1 MKNDTTGAQAYIAFL
16 TNDEFYMNLYGD
28 KYISA
33 TGLEKAK
40 IYSKDITVDGETQTF
55 RYYRYT
61 DIKGYITSTKDTDN
75 QYYAYDPE
83 IQRKQINVHDTDLW
97 LNISAYPTL
106 NYSVNDIGA
115 GWRFDFPEIMLTG
128 YDYDL
133 YNGSNRQKDYEV
145 YYAGAF
151 KNIEGRVYAFN
162 GSLSEQI
169 RRSGDEDVY
178 TYRSLLT
185 PDEAD
190 YLEFT
195 ELFESRTLDNG
206 AVYNF
211 TVLDRK
217 NLITY
222 YFFSDNGP
230 GSMSM
235 NLRLK
240 ISAVADNYGN
250 AIRYQYGTN
259 GKISGIIDTYGRN
272 ISVSAEGISYFEPA
286 SQSQRTISYSVEQ
299 MPGTYLDNESPTNGT
314 PVQKFTVTNELGENT
329 VYDMRNVSSLSV
341 YCLAKN
347 KGTLNE
353 KFSYNAYSCGVAKA
367 TNVERITYPT
377 GAQKH
382 IRYRLIYPYSQK
394 IKRSVY
400 AVDKMYDSVGTVM
413 SNMSIFEFD
422 DNPENAKITQTDG
435 ETTQK
440 HTRNYSEGRCTEDTV
455 YDNGVRYSQ
464 TWSYSDGQLTQDN
477 ITQSYSGGSV
487 TASCSYTYLMN
498 DVVASETKGDL
509 KVSYTYHVVDGKFT
523 GIPKT
528 TTYAEKRYV
537 NGRYSY
543 TNVYMTETTLTEDNR
558 SIEYEYTKDMSGAI
572 LAQKKYEYDSF
583 GNVTAEHIWLKDA
596 NSDGVYDF
604 DDDIVSRYYAE
615 VLNPD
620 STVNVTLSGSNT
632 INADGETEAAAQT
645 GYKLDLYGNAVS
657 KTDPLGNVSYITYD
671 ALSRPLL
678 YTLPNGSTM
687 QIEYNQAQNYT
698 CVTDRTGAK
707 TKYVYN
713 ARNKLIGVYK
723 QIGDEWIM
731 LESSE
736 YDSKERPRQ
745 KITYTSLTDGT
756 KEIYSYDCISRP
768 VVRSVYTL
776 DGEEKYTER
785 TAYSVKSGKVHETKT
800 IDELPV
806 SQETTVYDEFGKNC
820 GQIRKYGDTEYSSTI
835 EYDYLDRK
843 IAGVDPRGARTE
855 YAYDTR
861 GNLVSKTD
869 SSGAMT
875 TYSYDMAGRKLK
887 ETDARQNITH
897 FTYDELGRIIRVTSP
912 ADGNQTAETLTYYD
926 LNSNVIKEKIKTENE
941 QYIVTEY
948 AYDNTGNVTTVTGK
962 CNEGD
967 SVVRNVYDSAGRVI
981 KQFNG
986 DAYIQYAYNNAGY
999 VSTFTDALGRSEQYT
1014 AYDYLGRVLSRTDRM
1029 GKITACTYLP
1039 EGIISENVDGDIVSY
1054 TYDELGRISTKTAP
1068 GGSISYTYDP
1078 FGRIASETAD
1088 GRVKTYTYD
1097 ACSNVTGFSL
1107 SKDGVT
1113 EKSIAYEYDSMNRLT
1128 KLTEGDKIFT
1138 YTYDVVGNLTQK
1150 TAGNITTN
1158 YTYNNANA
1166 VTLLENTL
1174 GDTVLSRYTC
1184 NYTPDGKRHS
1194 ESGNNNYSHIYT
1206 YDTLGRLVCEAQS
1219 SPAAWYALTVN
1230 SYTYDTRGNRT
1241 SITVTGPERYSETY
1255 TYDRNNRIASY
1266 ARTENGDTR
1275 TTSYTYDLN
1284 GNLISEQTDGAVKN
1298 YTYDARNRL
1307 VQMDAEGVAA
1317 SYTYN
1322 ADGLRASKTV
1332 NGVRNGY
1339 VWNGMNM
1346 ICETSGSDITDSHTY
1361 DNMGI
1366 AMTKRGDAGSIYLK
1380 NAHNDIM
1387 QVTDFAG
1394 EIQQRHRY
1402 DAFGRAMAAETEP
1415 DDTAAAQSIM
1425 NVTPEPISTPAPE
1438 YDELQAYTAD
1448 NDTTYVAMQEGKV
1461 YLSDMPWKSATNG
1474 WGPAERDMNN
1484 KESLPN
1490 DGDTITIN
1498 GVQYEKGIGCHTVSN
1513 IEIELGKGY
1522 DLFETVV
1529 GVDDYTPPGSG
1540 NVKFSVYGDGELLA
1554 QTDYM
1559 TGSDD
1564 GQALSVDVGNVQVLK
1579 LSATNN
1585 GSNNH
1590 NHADWADAKLTP
1602 KTQTVDMGY
1611 FGYCGEYYD
1620 PELDMIY
1627 LRNRYYSPGIGRFIT
1642 EDPARD
1648 GVNWYAY
1655 CNNNPV
1661 MFVDPSGERGIKV
1674 ASTLLLD
1681 AFFGGGANK
1690 DYVRNQDF
1698 YTTFYLSPILN
1709 KEINK
1714 RFEEFKLSGESSSRV
1729 SESIAFYGNDLNPDD
1744 FDLHLGVGKANYTME
1759 FKKEAVNKRFLWKTW
1774 NETQYSVTVTISDTY
1789 DFDEYR
1795 EGRTISNWL
1804 NNWGYDMQ
1812 KKGNLTPFFW
1822 SYQFKKGL

>member
-1 MKNDTTGAQAYIAFL
+1 MVEYIIA
-16 TNDEFYMNLYGD
+16 M
-28 KYISA
+28 
-33 TGLEKAK
+33 
-40 IYSKDITVDGETQTF
+40 
-55 RYYRYT
+55 
-61 DIKGYITSTKDTDN
+61 
-75 QYYAYDPE
+75 
-83 IQRKQINVHDTDLW
+83 
-97 LNISAYPTL
+97 
-106 NYSVNDIGA
+106 
-115 GWRFDFPEIMLTG
+115 
-128 YDYDL
+128 
-133 YNGSNRQKDYEV
+133 
-145 YYAGAF
+145 
-151 KNIEGRVYAFN
+151 RV
-162 GSLSEQI
+162 
-169 RRSGDEDVY
+169 
-178 TYRSLLT
+178 
-185 PDEAD
+185 
-190 YLEFT
+190 
-195 ELFESRTLDNG
+195 
-206 AVYNF
+206 
-211 TVLDRK
+211 
-217 NLITY
+217 
-222 YFFSDNGP
+222 
-230 GSMSM
+230 
-235 NLRLK
+235 LK
-240 ISAVADNYGN
+240 ICADIAN
-250 AIRYQYGTN
+250 
-259 GKISGIIDTYGRN
+259 
-272 ISVSAEGISYFEPA
+272 
-286 SQSQRTISYSVEQ
+286 
-299 MPGTYLDNESPTNGT
+299 
-314 PVQKFTVTNELGENT
+314 
-329 VYDMRNVSSLSV
+329 
-341 YCLAKN
+341 
-347 KGTLNE
+347 
-353 KFSYNAYSCGVAKA
+353 
-367 TNVERITYPT
+367 
-377 GAQKH
+377 
-382 IRYRLIYPYSQK
+382 
-394 IKRSVY
+394 
-400 AVDKMYDSVGTVM
+400 
-413 SNMSIFEFD
+413 
-422 DNPENAKITQTDG
+422 QT
-435 ETTQK
+435 
-440 HTRNYSEGRCTEDTV
+440 
-455 YDNGVRYSQ
+455 
-464 TWSYSDGQLTQDN
+464 
-477 ITQSYSGGSV
+477 
-487 TASCSYTYLMN
+487 
-498 DVVASETKGDL
+498 
-509 KVSYTYHVVDGKFT
+509 
-523 GIPKT
+523 
-528 TTYAEKRYV
+528 
-537 NGRYSY
+537 
-543 TNVYMTETTLTEDNR
+543 
-558 SIEYEYTKDMSGAI
+558 
-572 LAQKKYEYDSF
+572 
-583 GNVTAEHIWLKDA
+583 
-596 NSDGVYDF
+596 
-604 DDDIVSRYYAE
+604 
-615 VLNPD
+615 
-620 STVNVTLSGSNT
+620 
-632 INADGETEAAAQT
+632 
-645 GYKLDLYGNAVS
+645 
-657 KTDPLGNVSYITYD
+657 
-671 ALSRPLL
+671 
-678 YTLPNGSTM
+678 
-687 QIEYNQAQNYT
+687 QNYT
-698 CVTDRTGAK
+698 CVTDRKGVK

-723 QIGDEWIM
+723 QIDDEWIM

-843 IAGVDPRGARTE
+843 IAEVDPRGARTE

-897 FTYDELGRIIRVTSP
+897 F
-912 ADGNQTAETLTYYD
+912 
-926 LNSNVIKEKIKTENE
+926 
-941 QYIVTEY
+941 
-948 AYDNTGNVTTVTGK
+948 
-962 CNEGD
+962 
-967 SVVRNVYDSAGRVI
+967 
-981 KQFNG
+981 
-986 DAYIQYAYNNAGY
+986 
-999 VSTFTDALGRSEQYT
+999 
-1014 AYDYLGRVLSRTDRM
+1014 
-1029 GKITACTYLP
+1029 
-1039 EGIISENVDGDIVSY
+1039 

-1194 ESGNNNYSHIYT
+1194 EMDNNNYCHIYT
-1206 YDTLGRLVCEAQS
+1206 YDTLGRLVCETQS
-1219 SPAAWYALTVN
+1219 SPATWYMLTVN

-1298 YTYDARNRL
+1298 YTYDVRNRL

-1394 EIQQRHRY
+1394 EIQQRYRY

-1415 DDTAAAQSIM
+1415 DETTAAQSIM

-1648 GVNWYAY
+1648 GANWYAY

-1661 MFVDPSGERGIKV
+1661 MFVDPSGEV
-1674 ASTLLLD
+1674 AVIDD
-1681 AFFGGGANK
+1681 AAAVLVITAAGTYAYVSYKRLTSPEGQKMIREGAVAIYNGVVIAGNKIIGTAVKAGTFVGKTYNDIVSFAKKSKLSKKERATDIPSWAKGEKPQKGESGK
-1690 DYVRNQDF
+1690 DYAKRLCDKKYGKDNYDKGPGSD
-1698 YTTFYLSPILN
+1698 YN
-1709 KEINK
+1709 KLK
-1714 RFEEFKLSGESSSRV
+1714 KHGDRG
-1729 SESIAFYGNDLNPDD
+1729 
-1744 FDLHLGVGKANYTME
+1744 GK
-1759 FKKEAVNKRFLWKTW
+1759 
-1774 NETQYSVTVTISDTY
+1774 
-1789 DFDEYR
+1789 
-1795 EGRTISNWL
+1795 
-1804 NNWGYDMQ
+1804 
-1812 KKGNLTPFFW
+1812 
-1822 SYQFKKGL
+1822 

>member
-1 MKNDTTGAQAYIAFL
+1 M
-16 TNDEFYMNLYGD
+16 
-28 KYISA
+28 
-33 TGLEKAK
+33 
-40 IYSKDITVDGETQTF
+40 
-55 RYYRYT
+55 
-61 DIKGYITSTKDTDN
+61 
-75 QYYAYDPE
+75 
-83 IQRKQINVHDTDLW
+83 
-97 LNISAYPTL
+97 
-106 NYSVNDIGA
+106 
-115 GWRFDFPEIMLTG
+115 
-128 YDYDL
+128 
-133 YNGSNRQKDYEV
+133 
-145 YYAGAF
+145 
-151 KNIEGRVYAFN
+151 RV
-162 GSLSEQI
+162 
-169 RRSGDEDVY
+169 
-178 TYRSLLT
+178 
-185 PDEAD
+185 
-190 YLEFT
+190 
-195 ELFESRTLDNG
+195 
-206 AVYNF
+206 
-211 TVLDRK
+211 
-217 NLITY
+217 
-222 YFFSDNGP
+222 
-230 GSMSM
+230 
-235 NLRLK
+235 LK
-240 ISAVADNYGN
+240 ICADIAN
-250 AIRYQYGTN
+250 
-259 GKISGIIDTYGRN
+259 
-272 ISVSAEGISYFEPA
+272 
-286 SQSQRTISYSVEQ
+286 
-299 MPGTYLDNESPTNGT
+299 
-314 PVQKFTVTNELGENT
+314 
-329 VYDMRNVSSLSV
+329 
-341 YCLAKN
+341 
-347 KGTLNE
+347 
-353 KFSYNAYSCGVAKA
+353 
-367 TNVERITYPT
+367 
-377 GAQKH
+377 
-382 IRYRLIYPYSQK
+382 
-394 IKRSVY
+394 
-400 AVDKMYDSVGTVM
+400 
-413 SNMSIFEFD
+413 
-422 DNPENAKITQTDG
+422 QT
-435 ETTQK
+435 
-440 HTRNYSEGRCTEDTV
+440 
-455 YDNGVRYSQ
+455 
-464 TWSYSDGQLTQDN
+464 
-477 ITQSYSGGSV
+477 
-487 TASCSYTYLMN
+487 
-498 DVVASETKGDL
+498 
-509 KVSYTYHVVDGKFT
+509 
-523 GIPKT
+523 
-528 TTYAEKRYV
+528 
-537 NGRYSY
+537 
-543 TNVYMTETTLTEDNR
+543 
-558 SIEYEYTKDMSGAI
+558 
-572 LAQKKYEYDSF
+572 
-583 GNVTAEHIWLKDA
+583 
-596 NSDGVYDF
+596 
-604 DDDIVSRYYAE
+604 
-615 VLNPD
+615 
-620 STVNVTLSGSNT
+620 
-632 INADGETEAAAQT
+632 
-645 GYKLDLYGNAVS
+645 
-657 KTDPLGNVSYITYD
+657 
-671 ALSRPLL
+671 
-678 YTLPNGSTM
+678 
-687 QIEYNQAQNYT
+687 QNYT
-698 CVTDRTGAK
+698 CVTDRKGVK

-723 QIGDEWIM
+723 QIDDEWIM

-843 IAGVDPRGARTE
+843 IAEVDPRGARTE

-897 FTYDELGRIIRVTSP
+897 F
-912 ADGNQTAETLTYYD
+912 
-926 LNSNVIKEKIKTENE
+926 
-941 QYIVTEY
+941 
-948 AYDNTGNVTTVTGK
+948 
-962 CNEGD
+962 
-967 SVVRNVYDSAGRVI
+967 
-981 KQFNG
+981 
-986 DAYIQYAYNNAGY
+986 
-999 VSTFTDALGRSEQYT
+999 
-1014 AYDYLGRVLSRTDRM
+1014 
-1029 GKITACTYLP
+1029 
-1039 EGIISENVDGDIVSY
+1039 

-1194 ESGNNNYSHIYT
+1194 EMDNNNYCHIYT
-1206 YDTLGRLVCEAQS
+1206 YDTLGRLVCETQS
-1219 SPAAWYALTVN
+1219 SPATWYMLTVN

-1298 YTYDARNRL
+1298 YTYDVRNRL

-1394 EIQQRHRY
+1394 EIQQRYRY

-1415 DDTAAAQSIM
+1415 DETTAAQSIM

-1448 NDTTYVAMQEGKV
+1448 SDTTYVAMQEGKV
-1461 YLSDMPWKSATNG
+1461 YLSDMPWKSATN
-1474 WGPAERDMNN
+1474 
-1484 KESLPN
+1484 
-1490 DGDTITIN
+1490 
-1498 GVQYEKGIGCHTVSN
+1498 
-1513 IEIELGKGY
+1513 
-1522 DLFETVV
+1522 
-1529 GVDDYTPPGSG
+1529 
-1540 NVKFSVYGDGELLA
+1540 VYGDGELLA

-1648 GVNWYAY
+1648 GANWYAY

-1661 MFVDPSGERGIKV
+1661 MFVDPSGLSEQSDDRLGMSWWNKYWMSYYTEKYNEVKNDTLI
-1674 ASTLLLD
+1674 ST
-1681 AFFGGGANK
+1681 K
-1690 DYVRNQDF
+1690 QKY
-1698 YTTFYLSPILN
+1698 
-1709 KEINK
+1709 
-1714 RFEEFKLSGESSSRV
+1714 SRMN
-1729 SESIAFYGNDLNPDD
+1729 SYRR
-1744 FDLHLGVGKANYTME
+1744 M
-1759 FKKEAVNKRFLWKTW
+1759 AVNIRRKYNSSYR
-1774 NETQYSVTVTISDTY
+1774 DTY
-1789 DFDEYR
+1789 DYTYGGTFDEQAL
-1795 EGRTISNWL
+1795 TISGNFEMYL
-1804 NNWGYDMQ
+1804 TQ
-1812 KKGNLTPFFW
+1812 KEMDDIINMTVSMSLKADIKQVNQVAREMGMTDNVRREFGDYIERLKGKTGKFNDTNFSWKELVELAKEFLG
-1822 SYQFKKGL
+1822 Q

>member
-1 MKNDTTGAQAYIAFL
+1 M
-16 TNDEFYMNLYGD
+16 
-28 KYISA
+28 
-33 TGLEKAK
+33 
-40 IYSKDITVDGETQTF
+40 
-55 RYYRYT
+55 
-61 DIKGYITSTKDTDN
+61 
-75 QYYAYDPE
+75 
-83 IQRKQINVHDTDLW
+83 
-97 LNISAYPTL
+97 
-106 NYSVNDIGA
+106 
-115 GWRFDFPEIMLTG
+115 
-128 YDYDL
+128 
-133 YNGSNRQKDYEV
+133 
-145 YYAGAF
+145 
-151 KNIEGRVYAFN
+151 RV
-162 GSLSEQI
+162 
-169 RRSGDEDVY
+169 
-178 TYRSLLT
+178 
-185 PDEAD
+185 
-190 YLEFT
+190 
-195 ELFESRTLDNG
+195 
-206 AVYNF
+206 
-211 TVLDRK
+211 
-217 NLITY
+217 
-222 YFFSDNGP
+222 
-230 GSMSM
+230 
-235 NLRLK
+235 LK
-240 ISAVADNYGN
+240 ICADIAN
-250 AIRYQYGTN
+250 
-259 GKISGIIDTYGRN
+259 
-272 ISVSAEGISYFEPA
+272 
-286 SQSQRTISYSVEQ
+286 
-299 MPGTYLDNESPTNGT
+299 
-314 PVQKFTVTNELGENT
+314 
-329 VYDMRNVSSLSV
+329 
-341 YCLAKN
+341 
-347 KGTLNE
+347 
-353 KFSYNAYSCGVAKA
+353 
-367 TNVERITYPT
+367 
-377 GAQKH
+377 
-382 IRYRLIYPYSQK
+382 
-394 IKRSVY
+394 
-400 AVDKMYDSVGTVM
+400 
-413 SNMSIFEFD
+413 
-422 DNPENAKITQTDG
+422 QT
-435 ETTQK
+435 
-440 HTRNYSEGRCTEDTV
+440 
-455 YDNGVRYSQ
+455 
-464 TWSYSDGQLTQDN
+464 
-477 ITQSYSGGSV
+477 
-487 TASCSYTYLMN
+487 
-498 DVVASETKGDL
+498 
-509 KVSYTYHVVDGKFT
+509 
-523 GIPKT
+523 
-528 TTYAEKRYV
+528 
-537 NGRYSY
+537 
-543 TNVYMTETTLTEDNR
+543 
-558 SIEYEYTKDMSGAI
+558 
-572 LAQKKYEYDSF
+572 
-583 GNVTAEHIWLKDA
+583 
-596 NSDGVYDF
+596 
-604 DDDIVSRYYAE
+604 
-615 VLNPD
+615 
-620 STVNVTLSGSNT
+620 
-632 INADGETEAAAQT
+632 
-645 GYKLDLYGNAVS
+645 
-657 KTDPLGNVSYITYD
+657 
-671 ALSRPLL
+671 
-678 YTLPNGSTM
+678 
-687 QIEYNQAQNYT
+687 QNYT
-698 CVTDRTGAK
+698 CVTDRKGVK

-723 QIGDEWIM
+723 QIDDEWIM

-785 TAYSVKSGKVHETKT
+785 TAYSVKSGKVHKTKT

-843 IAGVDPRGARTE
+843 IAEVDPRGARTE

-1039 EGIISENVDGDIVSY
+1039 EGIISENVDGEIVSY

-1138 YTYDVVGNLTQK
+1138 YTYDAVGNLTQK

-1194 ESGNNNYSHIYT
+1194 EMDNNNYSHIYT
-1206 YDTLGRLVCEAQS
+1206 YDTLGRLVCETQS
-1219 SPAAWYALTVN
+1219 SPATWYMLTVN

-1402 DAFGRAMAAETEP
+1402 DAFGRAMAAEAEP
-1415 DDTAAAQSIM
+1415 DETTAAQSIM

-1461 YLSDMPWKSATNG
+1461 YLSDMPWKSATN
-1474 WGPAERDMNN
+1474 
-1484 KESLPN
+1484 
-1490 DGDTITIN
+1490 
-1498 GVQYEKGIGCHTVSN
+1498 
-1513 IEIELGKGY
+1513 
-1522 DLFETVV
+1522 
-1529 GVDDYTPPGSG
+1529 
-1540 NVKFSVYGDGELLA
+1540 VYGDGELLA

-1661 MFVDPSGERGIKV
+1661 MFVDPSGEV
-1674 ASTLLLD
+1674 AIS
-1681 AFFGGGANK
+1681 AGAVAL
-1690 DYVRNQDF
+1690 YEVAP
-1698 YTTFYLSPILN
+1698 Y
-1709 KEINK
+1709 
-1714 RFEEFKLSGESSSRV
+1714 
-1729 SESIAFYGNDLNPDD
+1729 IAA
-1744 FDLHLGVGKANYTME
+1744 GVAIVGTA
-1759 FKKEAVNKRFLWKTW
+1759 AVNYFKAHSKNARK
-1774 NETQYSVTVTISDTY
+1774 
-1789 DFDEYR
+1789 
-1795 EGRTISNWL
+1795 SNW
-1804 NNWGYDMQ
+1804 DKHT
-1812 KKGNLTPFFW
+1812 KKRAGAPSKAENKPGW
-1822 SYQFKKGL
+1822 KSRSNKKKTK